1 VMGEVVKLREQLI
14 ETVQSVTEYEG
25 I

>member
-1 VMGEVVKLREQLI
+1 QLI